1 MEGTKTY
8 SPKKIKWFTL
18 LRIAGIIVFILVLV
32 NANLAEIW
40 SNIRKVN
47 GFYLFVSILFQV
59 LLLVVKALRW
69 QVLIGRPASQF
80 YQSLGEFFESYAIGV
95 ITPGRLG
102 ELMKTGYHEKR
113 TGVIASGIKV
123 LVERGLDVGFF
134 IIIAGAALLW
144 SGLVILPNLV
154 AVSVFVFGWLVFII
168 SVLLV
173 GSSRMYNLML
183 RLYKKL
189 HDVYSVLAKK
199 NTILVVFLSLISNSA
214 AFLSCYYLA
223 VGINL
228 DISLLGVSG
237 GMAVAGLFNMLPVTV
252 MGLGTREL
260 TFLYVFQAFP
270 ESQVLALSALIFL
283 VAQIGGGIIALI
295 LGQLFLFLA
304 KK

>member
-8 SPKKIKWFTL
+8 SPKKNKWFTL

-32 NANLAEIW
+32 NADLAEVW
-40 SNIRKVN
+40 SNIKTVS
-47 GFYLFVSILFQV
+47 GIFLFISILFQV
-59 LLLVVKALRW
+59 LLLLVKALRW
-69 QVLIGRPASQF
+69 QVLIGRPKSQF

-113 TGVIASGIKV
+113 AGIIASGIKV
-123 LVERGLDVGFF
+123 FVERGLDVGFF

-144 SGLVILPNLV
+144 SGLVNLPNIV
-154 AVSVFVFGWLVFII
+154 AISVFIFGWLVFIVSI
-168 SVLLV
+168 LLV
-173 GSSRMYNLML
+173 GSNGMYNLML

-189 HDVYSVLAKK
+189 HDVYSVLTKK
-199 NTILVVFLSLISNSA
+199 DTGVVVLLSLISNSA